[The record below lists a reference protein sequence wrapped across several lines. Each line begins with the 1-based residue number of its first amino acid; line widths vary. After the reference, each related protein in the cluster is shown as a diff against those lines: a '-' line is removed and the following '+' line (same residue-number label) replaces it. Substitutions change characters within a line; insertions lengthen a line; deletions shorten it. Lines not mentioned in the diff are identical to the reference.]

1 MSPQNRCSF
10 AAGLWTNDPTSGLNR
25 AQAIYWQK
33 PFTEVCSFDR
43 PPFVQWFKEARLIFV
58 ITRLIVIWGTRGD
71 QFAVHYLSTEVEAE
85 KSYTYREL
93 HREVCAFA
101 AVLQS
106 LGLQR
111 GDRVVIYLPMIP
123 EALFS
128 LLACVRIG
136 LVHSVVFAGFAPASL
151 ASRIDDAEAKLLIT
165 ADGGLRGG
173 KLIPLKTMADEA
185 LALAKHRVEQALI
198 CNRGIVKDLPWNPG
212 ERGRLRKQSARIL
225 PLPR

>member
-1 MSPQNRCSF
+1 VSPQNRCSF

-25 AQAIYWQK
+25 LRQFIGKNRLPRSAVLTV
-33 PFTEVCSFDR
+33 PHSFNGL
-43 PPFVQWFKEARLIFV
+43 KEARLIFV

-165 ADGGLRGG
+165 AEGGLRGG
-173 KLIPLKTMADEA
+173 KLIPLKTWLM
-185 LALAKHRVEQALI
+185 K
-198 CNRGIVKDLPWNPG
+198 
-212 ERGRLRKQSARIL
+212 RLR
-225 PLPR
+225 